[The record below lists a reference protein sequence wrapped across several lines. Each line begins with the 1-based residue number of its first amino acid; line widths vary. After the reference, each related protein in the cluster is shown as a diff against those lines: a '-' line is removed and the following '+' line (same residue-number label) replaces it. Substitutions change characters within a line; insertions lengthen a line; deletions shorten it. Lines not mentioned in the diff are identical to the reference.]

1 MRTRTLVVLAL
12 VTSLSI
18 PAIVHAQQQDTTTHV
33 PKGTTVAKRTGE
45 ETERVAH
52 RTGKVVKKGAKDTGK
67 QAKRTAKSLKR
78 AVSRK
83 ARQEAKSEGTP
94 AQKP

>member
-1 MRTRTLVVLAL
+1 MRNRTIIALAIASAIAL
-12 VTSLSI
+12 PSL
-18 PAIVHAQQQDTTTHV
+18 AMAQQDTTHV
-33 PKGTTVAKRTGE
+33 PKGTTVAKRTGK

-52 RTGKVVKKGAKDTGK
+52 RTGKAVSKGAKDTGK

-83 ARQEAKSEGTP
+83 ARQDAKSEGTP

>member
-1 MRTRTLVVLAL
+1 MRTHTLAALAFAASLAL
-12 VTSLSI
+12 
-18 PAIVHAQQQDTTTHV
+18 PAIAHAQQQDTTTHV
-33 PKGTTVAKRTGE
+33 PKGTTVAKRTGA

>member
-1 MRTRTLVVLAL
+1 MRTRTLVAFAFATSLAL
-12 VTSLSI
+12 
-18 PAIVHAQQQDTTTHV
+18 PAIAHAQQQDTTHI

>member
-1 MRTRTLVVLAL
+1 MRNRTLL
-12 VTSLSI
+12 
-18 PAIVHAQQQDTTTHV
+18 AIVIAGSIALPALAMAQQQDTTHV

-52 RTGKVVKKGAKDTGK
+52 RTAKVAKKGAKDTGK

-83 ARQEAKSEGTP
+83 ARQEAKSEPTP

>member
-1 MRTRTLVVLAL
+1 MRNRTFFAFVIA
-12 VTSLSI
+12 TSVAI
-18 PAIVHAQQQDTTTHV
+18 PALARAQQQDTTHI
-33 PKGTTVAKRTGE
+33 PKGTTVVKRTGE
-45 ETERVAH
+45 ETERVAN

>member
-1 MRTRTLVVLAL
+1 MRNRTLLAL
-12 VTSLSI
+12 VIATSVAL
-18 PAIVHAQQQDTTTHV
+18 PALARAQDTTHV
-33 PKGTTVAKRTGE
+33 PKGTTVVKRTGE